1 MTEDRIFKGRLE
13 SVFVERHDG
22 YSVGSELYQG
32 IKSAK
37 DIPMGNHVYGGNGT
51 YVSYQHAEYIP
62 TDHKIVAAFLV
73 DVTYYDKEKR
83 QKISEQ
89 KRKKV
94 YIDDFSLRYSEKRE
108 TVLSLTAPII
118 NKTLDSL
125 TNSTYLFDLKH
136 IKTPDENRW
145 ELMDPGFV
153 SYLNYIFKVWLDLTD
168 KFKATQNDILSQKQ
182 QIIDYTATA
191 LINAVKNAPEKQ
203 E

>member
-1 MTEDRIFKGRLE
+1 MTKKSGK
-13 SVFVERHDG
+13 
-22 YSVGSELYQG
+22 
-32 IKSAK
+32 KSANK
-37 DIPMGNHVYGGNGT
+37 N
-51 YVSYQHAEYIP
+51 A
-62 TDHKIVAAFLV
+62 
-73 DVTYYDKEKR
+73 
-83 QKISEQ
+83 
-89 KRKKV
+89 KKV

-118 NKTLDSL
+118 NKTLDNL